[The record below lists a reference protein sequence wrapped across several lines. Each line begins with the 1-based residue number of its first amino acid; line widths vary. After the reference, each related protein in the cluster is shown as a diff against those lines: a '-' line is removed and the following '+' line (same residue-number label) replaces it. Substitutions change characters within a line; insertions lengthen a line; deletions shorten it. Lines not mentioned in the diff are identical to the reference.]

1 MEQCAHQPNG
11 IIASVENYYNRSK
24 CTCLGLILISDR
36 FPAVAMTKSKIQEFY
51 LTAKKLNEIRSESF
65 FVFWSLFVS
74 ADKIVTLS

>member
-1 MEQCAHQPNG
+1 M
-11 IIASVENYYNRSK
+11 
-24 CTCLGLILISDR
+24 LGSHLISDR